1 MASVLAVCFLLLPAA
16 IGLQVGV
23 RECAFTEQPQG
34 AELHST
40 AANERGEV
48 QENGTVRCIHG
59 SRCYGVWQKRPDG
72 EIHLVGQGVPN
83 SPKESERLKESRQ
96 VQKSPKESRQVQK
109 SPKESRQVQKSP
121 KEHRQVQKSPKEHR
135 QVQKSPKEHRQV
147 PKSPKESRQVQKSP
161 KESRQVQ
168 KSPKEHRQVQKS
180 PKESRQVP
188 KSCWSNDEDQQEC
201 HGDRCLLTATSS
213 HIQTESYRFCCCNRD
228 LCNTEF
234 SEAPPP
240 ELPPDQRHT
249 DQQLLRR
256 GEAVRIAL
264 STVAMAAVVIV
275 ALFLGYRMMKG
286 KQKHSLW
293 AEDEMEAANTA
304 EDLKLL
310 ELIGRGRYGTVF
322 RGSLNERCVAV
333 KLFSSAN
340 RQSFTNERSIYGLPL
355 LQLHDNI
362 ARFLA
367 ADERTNAEGRAEFLI
382 LMEYYP
388 HGCLSSYLSHHTV
401 DWSTCCRMTHGVT
414 RGLAFLHTE
423 LHRAGESKP
432 GVAHRDVSSRNVLL
446 RSDLSCVLADFGL
459 SMALTGSRPPRPGDP
474 DTMAISEVGTVRYMA
489 PEVLGGAL
497 DLRDCASALKQVDV
511 YALGLLYWESFRRC
525 SQLFTG
531 EAVPEHQL
539 AFQAELGNHPSF
551 QEMQILVNRN
561 KFRPRFPESWRSSS
575 PALSSLMETMEDCW
589 DPDAEARL
597 TAQCAEQRLCDLTL
611 HSHRIGPPPVGPA
624 SSQDLGVVKNL
635 HGDDFASSV
644 VKTTTSGAEASG
656 RNSITHT
663 GGAVPR
669 VCLQRTQEDLKTS
682 KLDPEQVDQN
692 LNLSFDV
699 RVMEDHHPAEL
710 LNHQVLQSLALQGEL
725 GSAGSSSLHPL
736 PKQQNLPQR
745 PTSLHLQNPDPASC
759 RLKLG
764 RHRSNLRQVETGVA
778 KMNTVTVATATE
790 HHQVTT
796 VTKTSVAHGYS
807 AGVPV
812 LVENSVVLME
822 DEENRTN
829 LLNPSPDEHAPLL
842 RRDPDL
848 HQASETRSNV
858 NNNNN
863 NNRIQPQGLRPE
875 PHLESQSSSKPEAHL
890 ESQSSSKPEA
900 HLESHS
906 SKPETHLES
915 QSSSKPEAHLG
926 GQSSSKPEP
935 DLESQSSKPEP
946 HLESQS
952 SSKPEPHLESQ
963 SSSKPEPHLESQSS
977 KPEPHLKSQSS
988 SKPEPHLKSQSSSK
1002 PEPHLESQSSS
1013 KSEPHLKSQSSSK
1026 PEPHLE
1032 SQSSS
1037 KPEPHL
1043 ESQSSSK
1050 PEPHLESQSSS
1061 KPEPHLESQS
1071 SKPEPHLESQ
1081 SSKPEPHLDSELGP
1095 CVLRSLCIAPV
1106 LVPVCRDPDPGSAKP
1121 PGATSSS
1128 RARPSAAQNLDP
1140 APGDPE
1146 PAAFGSLKD
1155 LESTEAPALEPAGLR
1170 ERPWSLDLSSS
1181 GLLSDSSLKI
1191 KRRVKTPYTLKKW
1204 RPASWGV
1211 PSEATSCWEFSRQ
1224 RAGSVSR
1231 VRPSRA
1237 TTSDPRT
1244 TTSDPNSCF

>member
-1 MASVLAVCFLLLPAA
+1 M
-16 IGLQVGV
+16 
-23 RECAFTEQPQG
+23 
-34 AELHST
+34 
-40 AANERGEV
+40 
-48 QENGTVRCIHG
+48 
-59 SRCYGVWQKRPDG
+59 
-72 EIHLVGQGVPN
+72 
-83 SPKESERLKESRQ
+83 
-96 VQKSPKESRQVQK
+96 
-109 SPKESRQVQKSP
+109 
-121 KEHRQVQKSPKEHR
+121 
-135 QVQKSPKEHRQV
+135 
-147 PKSPKESRQVQKSP
+147 
-161 KESRQVQ
+161 
-168 KSPKEHRQVQKS
+168 
-180 PKESRQVP
+180 
-188 KSCWSNDEDQQEC
+188 
-201 HGDRCLLTATSS
+201 
-213 HIQTESYRFCCCNRD
+213 
-228 LCNTEF
+228 
-234 SEAPPP
+234 
-240 ELPPDQRHT
+240 
-249 DQQLLRR
+249 
-256 GEAVRIAL
+256 
-264 STVAMAAVVIV
+264 
-275 ALFLGYRMMKG
+275 
-286 KQKHSLW
+286 
-293 AEDEMEAANTA
+293 
-304 EDLKLL
+304 
-310 ELIGRGRYGTVF
+310 
-322 RGSLNERCVAV
+322 
-333 KLFSSAN
+333 
-340 RQSFTNERSIYGLPL
+340 
-355 LQLHDNI
+355 
-362 ARFLA
+362 
-367 ADERTNAEGRAEFLI
+367 
-382 LMEYYP
+382 
-388 HGCLSSYLSHHTV
+388 SSYLSHHTV

-423 LHRAGESKP
+423 LHRAAG
-432 GVAHRDVSSRNVLL
+432 
-446 RSDLSCVLADFGL
+446 
-459 SMALTGSRPPRPGDP
+459 PPPGDP

-611 HSHRIGPPPVGPA
+611 HSHRIGPPP
-624 SSQDLGVVKNL
+624 DLGLVKNL

-669 VCLQRTQEDLKTS
+669 VCLQRTQEDLETS

-692 LNLSFDV
+692 LNLSFDA

-710 LNHQVLQSLALQGEL
+710 LNH
-725 GSAGSSSLHPL
+725 
-736 PKQQNLPQR
+736 QQNLPQR

-812 LVENSVVLME
+812 LVVNSVVLME

-863 NNRIQPQGLRPE
+863 RIQPQGLRPE

-890 ESQSSSKPEA
+890 ESQSSSKPEP
-900 HLESHS
+900 HLESQSSSIPEPNLESHS
-906 SKPETHLES
+906 SSKPEPHLES
-915 QSSSKPEAHLG
+915 QSSSKPEAHLEIQSSKPEPHLES
-926 GQSSSKPEP
+926 QSSSKPEP
-935 DLESQSSKPEP
+935 HLESQSSSKPEAHLESQSSSKPEP

-977 KPEPHLKSQSS
+977 KPEPHLESQSSSKPEPHLEKSQSS
-988 SKPEPHLKSQSSSK
+988 SKPEPHPESQSSSK

-1013 KSEPHLKSQSSSK
+1013 KPEPHLESQSSSKPEPHLESQSSSKPEPHLESQSSSKPEAHLESQSSSKPEPHLESQSSSKPEPHLESQSSSKPEPHLESQSSKPEPHLESQSSSKPEPHLESQSSSKPEPHPESQSSSKPEPHLESQSSSKPEPHLESQSSSKPEPHLESQSSSKPEPHLESQSSSKPEPHLESQSSSK

-1081 SSKPEPHLDSELGP
+1081 SSKPKPHLESQSSSKPEPPLESQSSKPEPHLEKSQSSKPEPHLESQSCKPEPHLESQSSKPEPHLDSELGP
-1095 CVLRSLCIAPV
+1095 CVLTSLCIAPV

-1224 RAGSVSR
+1224 EQEAS
-1231 VRPSRA
+1231 P
-1237 TTSDPRT
+1237 
-1244 TTSDPNSCF
+1244 

>member
-16 IGLQVGV
+16 IGLQV
-23 RECAFTEQPQG
+23 RECAFTEQPQ
-34 AELHST
+34 ALEPHST

-72 EIHLVGQGVPN
+72 EIHLEGQGCWPN
-83 SPKESERLKESRQ
+83 A
-96 VQKSPKESRQVQK
+96 
-109 SPKESRQVQKSP
+109 
-121 KEHRQVQKSPKEHR
+121 
-135 QVQKSPKEHRQV
+135 
-147 PKSPKESRQVQKSP
+147 
-161 KESRQVQ
+161 
-168 KSPKEHRQVQKS
+168 
-180 PKESRQVP
+180 
-188 KSCWSNDEDQQEC
+188 EDQQEC
-201 HGDRCLLTATSS
+201 NGDRCLVTATPS

-240 ELPPDQRHT
+240 ERPPDQRHT
-249 DQQLLRR
+249 
-256 GEAVRIAL
+256 
-264 STVAMAAVVIV
+264 
-275 ALFLGYRMMKG
+275 G

-304 EDLKLL
+304 EDLQLL
-310 ELIGRGRYGTVF
+310 ELIGQGRYGTVF

-597 TAQCAEQRLCDLTL
+597 TAQCAEERLCDLTL

-669 VCLQRTQEDLKTS
+669 VCLQRTQEDLDTS

-692 LNLSFDV
+692 LNLSFDA

-710 LNHQVLQSLALQGEL
+710 LNYQVLQSLALQGEL
-725 GSAGSSSLHPL
+725 GAAGSSSLHPL

-764 RHRSNLRQVETGVA
+764 RHRSNLKQVETGIA

-790 HHQVTT
+790 PHQVTT
-796 VTKTSVAHGYS
+796 VTKTSVTHGYS

-812 LVENSVVLME
+812 LVVNSLMLME

-829 LLNPSPDEHAPLL
+829 LLNPSLDEHAPLL

-875 PHLESQSSSKPEAHL
+875 PHLESQSSSKPEPHL
-890 ESQSSSKPEA
+890 ESQSSSKSEP
-900 HLESHS
+900 HLESQS
-906 SKPETHLES
+906 YSKPEPHPES
-915 QSSSKPEAHLG
+915 QSSSKPEPH
-926 GQSSSKPEP
+926 P
-935 DLESQSSKPEP
+935 ESQSSFKP

-963 SSSKPEPHLESQSS
+963 SSSKPEPH
-977 KPEPHLKSQSS
+977 PESQSS
-988 SKPEPHLKSQSSSK
+988 SKPEPHPESQSSFKPHLESQSSSK

-1013 KSEPHLKSQSSSK
+1013 KPEPHPESQSSSKPEPHLDSQSSSKPEPHLESQSSFKPESHLESQSSSKPEPPLESQSSSK

-1071 SKPEPHLESQ
+1071 SSKPEPPLESQSSKPEPHLESQSSKPEPPLESQSSKPERHLESQSSKPEPHLESQ
-1081 SSKPEPHLDSELGP
+1081 SSKPEPHLESQSSKTEPHLDSELGP
-1095 CVLRSLCIAPV
+1095 CVIRSLCIAPV

-1128 RARPSAAQNLDP
+1128 RAGPSAAQNLDP
-1140 APGDPE
+1140 APGDPK
-1146 PAAFGSLKD
+1146 PAAFGSLED
-1155 LESTEAPALEPAGLR
+1155 LESTESPALEPAGLR
-1170 ERPWSLDLSSS
+1170 ERPWSLNLSSS

-1211 PSEATSCWEFSRQ
+1211 PSEATSCREFSRQ

-1237 TTSDPRT
+1237 TTSDP
-1244 TTSDPNSCF
+1244 NSCF

>member
-23 RECAFTEQPQG
+23 RECAFTEPPQA
-34 AELHST
+34 AEPHST

-59 SRCYGVWQKRPDG
+59 SRCYGVWKKRPDG
-72 EIHLVGQGVPN
+72 EIHLEGQGCWPN
-83 SPKESERLKESRQ
+83 A
-96 VQKSPKESRQVQK
+96 
-109 SPKESRQVQKSP
+109 
-121 KEHRQVQKSPKEHR
+121 
-135 QVQKSPKEHRQV
+135 
-147 PKSPKESRQVQKSP
+147 
-161 KESRQVQ
+161 
-168 KSPKEHRQVQKS
+168 
-180 PKESRQVP
+180 
-188 KSCWSNDEDQQEC
+188 EDQQEC
-201 HGDRCLLTATSS
+201 HGDRCLVTATPS

-256 GEAVRIAL
+256 GEAALIAL
-264 STVAMAAVVIV
+264 ATLAMAAVVIV

-286 KQKHSLW
+286 KQKHILW
-293 AEDEMEAANTA
+293 AEDEMEAAHTA

-597 TAQCAEQRLCDLTL
+597 TAQCAEERLCDLTL

-669 VCLQRTQEDLKTS
+669 VCLQRTQEDLETS

-692 LNLSFDV
+692 LNLSFDA
-699 RVMEDHHPAEL
+699 RVMEEHHPAEL

-725 GSAGSSSLHPL
+725 GAAGSSSLHPL

-790 HHQVTT
+790 PHQVTT

-812 LVENSVVLME
+812 LVVNSVVLME

-829 LLNPSPDEHAPLL
+829 PLNPSPDEHAPLL
-842 RRDPDL
+842 RRDSDL

-858 NNNNN
+858 NNNNNN

-875 PHLESQSSSKPEAHL
+875 PHLESQSSKPEPHL
-890 ESQSSSKPEA
+890 ESQSSSKPEP
-900 HLESHS
+900 HLESQS
-906 SKPETHLES
+906 SKPETH
-915 QSSSKPEAHLG
+915 
-926 GQSSSKPEP
+926 
-935 DLESQSSKPEP
+935 LESQSSKPEP

-952 SSKPEPHLESQ
+952 SKPEPHLESQSSKPEPHLESQSSKPEPHLESQSSKPEPHLESQ

-977 KPEPHLKSQSS
+977 KPEPHLESQ
-988 SKPEPHLKSQSSSK
+988 SSK
-1002 PEPHLESQSSS
+1002 PEPHLESQSS
-1013 KSEPHLKSQSSSK
+1013 KPEPHLESQSSK

-1032 SQSSS
+1032 SQSSKPEPHLESQSS

-1043 ESQSSSK
+1043 ESQSSK
-1050 PEPHLESQSSS
+1050 PEPHLESQSS

-1146 PAAFGSLKD
+1146 PAAFGSLED

-1204 RPASWGV
+1204 RPASWGAPSEATSSWGAPSEATSSWGV
-1211 PSEATSCWEFSRQ
+1211 PSEATSSWGVPSEATSSWGVPSEATSSWGAPSEATSSWGAPSEATSSWGAPSEATSCWEFSRQ

-1237 TTSDPRT
+1237 TTSDP
-1244 TTSDPNSCF
+1244 NSCF

>member
-1 MASVLAVCFLLLPAA
+1 
-16 IGLQVGV
+16 
-23 RECAFTEQPQG
+23 
-34 AELHST
+34 
-40 AANERGEV
+40 
-48 QENGTVRCIHG
+48 
-59 SRCYGVWQKRPDG
+59 
-72 EIHLVGQGVPN
+72 
-83 SPKESERLKESRQ
+83 
-96 VQKSPKESRQVQK
+96 
-109 SPKESRQVQKSP
+109 
-121 KEHRQVQKSPKEHR
+121 
-135 QVQKSPKEHRQV
+135 
-147 PKSPKESRQVQKSP
+147 
-161 KESRQVQ
+161 
-168 KSPKEHRQVQKS
+168 
-180 PKESRQVP
+180 
-188 KSCWSNDEDQQEC
+188 
-201 HGDRCLLTATSS
+201 
-213 HIQTESYRFCCCNRD
+213 
-228 LCNTEF
+228 
-234 SEAPPP
+234 
-240 ELPPDQRHT
+240 
-249 DQQLLRR
+249 
-256 GEAVRIAL
+256 
-264 STVAMAAVVIV
+264 
-275 ALFLGYRMMKG
+275 
-286 KQKHSLW
+286 
-293 AEDEMEAANTA
+293 
-304 EDLKLL
+304 
-310 ELIGRGRYGTVF
+310 
-322 RGSLNERCVAV
+322 
-333 KLFSSAN
+333 
-340 RQSFTNERSIYGLPL
+340 
-355 LQLHDNI
+355 
-362 ARFLA
+362 
-367 ADERTNAEGRAEFLI
+367 
-382 LMEYYP
+382 
-388 HGCLSSYLSHHTV
+388 
-401 DWSTCCRMTHGVT
+401 
-414 RGLAFLHTE
+414 
-423 LHRAGESKP
+423 
-432 GVAHRDVSSRNVLL
+432 
-446 RSDLSCVLADFGL
+446 
-459 SMALTGSRPPRPGDP
+459 
-474 DTMAISEVGTVRYMA
+474 MAISEVGTVRYMA

-597 TAQCAEQRLCDLTL
+597 TAQCAEERLCDLTL

-624 SSQDLGVVKNL
+624 SSQDVGVATNL

-669 VCLQRTQEDLKTS
+669 VCLQRTQEDLETS

-692 LNLSFDV
+692 LNLSFDA
-699 RVMEDHHPAEL
+699 RVMEEHHPAEL

-725 GSAGSSSLHPL
+725 GAAGSSSLHPL

-790 HHQVTT
+790 PHQVTT

-812 LVENSVVLME
+812 LVVNSVVLME

-829 LLNPSPDEHAPLL
+829 PLNPSPDEHAPLL

-863 NNRIQPQGLRPE
+863 NNNRIQPQGLRPE
-875 PHLESQSSSKPEAHL
+875 PHLESQSSSKPEPLL
-890 ESQSSSKPEA
+890 ESQSP
-900 HLESHS
+900 
-906 SKPETHLES
+906 
-915 QSSSKPEAHLG
+915 
-926 GQSSSKPEP
+926 
-935 DLESQSSKPEP
+935 
-946 HLESQS
+946 
-952 SSKPEPHLESQ
+952 KPEPHLESQ

-977 KPEPHLKSQSS
+977 KPEPHLESQSSKPEPHLESQSSKPEPHLESQSSKPEPHLESQSSKPKPHLESQSSKPEPHLESQS
-988 SKPEPHLKSQSSSK
+988 SKPEPHLKSQSSK
-1002 PEPHLESQSSS
+1002 PEPHLESQ
-1013 KSEPHLKSQSSSK
+1013 SSK

-1032 SQSSS
+1032 SQSS

-1043 ESQSSSK
+1043 ESQSSK
-1050 PEPHLESQSSS
+1050 PEPHLESQSS

-1146 PAAFGSLKD
+1146 PAAFRSLED

-1237 TTSDPRT
+1237 TTSDPRA